1 MKLDI
6 QKFLFTYS
14 SEKLDS
20 LKVLKET
27 KLPIFI
33 FGEGEYA
40 NIVNKFLE
48 SNNIKTVCNFT
59 SNNNNLF
66 SNGNNFTFSD
76 EPFIIVLGIAD
87 QSKATNLLNSLKS
100 QLNNRATIYYFALNP
115 FYNLSEEVLIQNFD
129 RINLVLDNLDDIESK
144 EILLN
149 YLRSALSFSNEYLNP
164 NLPQYFPQFFRL
176 TNHEIVVDG
185 GAYIGDTLI
194 EYKKIFN
201 TFKEYHAF
209 EPSNNNYL
217 QLATNS
223 NFENIYIY
231 NKGLGLSNEMLL
243 FNDGITESSTS
254 SFLKSTFNQNNLKEV
269 QIVRLDDLIN
279 DVSFIKLDIEGAE
292 LDALVGSASL
302 ISRYKPKIAVCIY
315 HKFEHLWQ
323 IQEFLYSIRSDY
335 KFSIRYHSIPKILTE
350 LVLYAY

>member
-1 MKLDI
+1 MLETK
-6 QKFLFTYS
+6 S
-14 SEKLDS
+14 GS
-20 LKVLKET
+20 LKINEIRCPYCRHKQTTL
-27 KLPIFI
+27 LPYYENF
-33 FGEGEYA
+33 
-40 NIVNKFLE
+40 NIEK
-48 SNNIKTVCNFT
+48 I
-59 SNNNNLF
+59 
-66 SNGNNFTFSD
+66 NG
-76 EPFIIVLGIAD
+76 I
-87 QSKATNLLNSLKS
+87 
-100 QLNNRATIYYFALNP
+100 
-115 FYNLSEEVLIQNFD
+115 
-129 RINLVLDNLDDIESK
+129 
-144 EILLN
+144 N
-149 YLRSALSFSNEYLNP
+149 YLDLTQNCNSSYNSCEYEYLNP
-164 NLPQYFPQFFRL
+164 NLPQYFPQFFPI

-209 EPSNNNYL
+209 EPSNSNYL
-217 QLATNS
+217 QLSINS

-243 FNDGITESSTS
+243 FNDGISESSTS

-279 DVSFIKLDIEGAE
+279 EVSFIKLDIEGAE

-302 ISRYKPKIAVCIY
+302 ISRFKPKIAVCIY

-323 IQEFLYSIRSDY
+323 IQEFLHSIRSDY